1 MAERRE
7 AVEEQAVRDGSAV
20 YSVEAEIANSEDL
33 PPGYKRTEVGV
44 IPEDWQAQQIGS
56 LAQIKRGASPR
67 PIADSKWFDTK
78 SEIGWLRISDVA
90 REGKFIRA
98 TDQSLSDAGVAR
110 SRLVRPG
117 NVVMSMAATV
127 GRPAINRK
135 TVCIHDGFVVFE
147 KPTVSSEFLYYLLLA
162 IEDRWAERGQT
173 GSQVNLNTHIIGTT
187 PVPLPA
193 IEAEQRAIAAAL
205 SDADALIESLDR
217 LIAKKRVIK
226 QATMQQL
233 LTGQT
238 RLPGFTGEWE
248 TKRLGEIGRFRG
260 GSGFPTV
267 FQGETSGQYP
277 FFKVSDMNNEGNET
291 FMESAS
297 NYISDTTRKKLG
309 AVVFPAKSIVFA
321 KVGAA
326 VFLERKKILSRPSC
340 LDNNMAG
347 FTLEDPPVNFRFI
360 HYVLMSFSLGALVST
375 TALPSLNSKV
385 LASIMCRL
393 PSLKEQQAIATV
405 LSDMDTEI
413 EALERR
419 HDKARQ
425 IKQGM
430 MQQLLTGR
438 VRLV

>member
-1 MAERRE
+1 MGERSEAAED
-7 AVEEQAVRDGSAV
+7 QAVRDGSAV
-20 YSVEAEIANSEDL
+20 YSVEAAIAATEEV
-33 PPGYKRTEVGV
+33 PPGCVRTEVGV
-44 IPEDWQAQQIGS
+44 TPEDWQVQKIGA

-67 PIADSKWFDTK
+67 PIADSKWFHTK

-147 KPTVSSEFLYYLLLA
+147 NAAVSSEFLYYLLLA
-162 IEDRWAERGQT
+162 IEDGWAERGQT
-173 GSQVNLNTHIIGTT
+173 GSQVNLNTHIISST
-187 PVPLPA
+187 PVVLPA
-193 IEAEQRAIAAAL
+193 TEAEQSAIATAL

-217 LIAKKRVIK
+217 LIAKKRAIK
-226 QATMQQL
+226 KAAMQQL

-248 TKRLGEIGRFRG
+248 TKRLGELLTVRYGRNQSEIEKYDGRYPILATGGEIGRTDTPLYERPSVLIGRKGTIDEPRFMD
-260 GSGFPTV
+260 SPFWTV
-267 FQGETSGQYP
+267 DTLFYTEI
-277 FFKVSDMNNEGNET
+277 NET
-291 FMESAS
+291 ANPKFIFYIFQRIPWRDYNEAS
-297 NYISDTTRKKLG
+297 G
-309 AVVFPAKSIVFA
+309 V
-321 KVGAA
+321 
-326 VFLERKKILSRPSC
+326 
-340 LDNNMAG
+340 
-347 FTLEDPPVNFRFI
+347 
-360 HYVLMSFSLGALVST
+360 
-375 TALPSLNSKV
+375 PSLNGKTIEAIQVSV
-385 LASIMCRL
+385 
-393 PSLKEQQAIATV
+393 PNLKEQTAIATV

-413 EALERR
+413 EGLERR
-419 HDKARQ
+419 RDKARQ

-438 VRLV
+438 VRLVAPQTMEPAAC